1 MPLFKSLGNE
11 SINRVNLIKPNE
23 IQFTTDIKLM
33 KLNQNFSSSNYHW
46 VKMP

>member
-11 SINRVNLIKPNE
+11 SINLIKPNE

-46 VKMP
+46 VKCRSFK